1 MSAINKWHILVV
13 EDEPDGRE
21 VIAAILRYYNI
32 KVDVASHAEEALR
45 LLAENQYTAAVIDL
59 ALPGMDGIR
68 LINEIRNDPT
78 IAHLPCVAI
87 TAYHAS
93 QVRRE
98 ALQAGFDGYFP
109 KPLDDTSFVRGLDS
123 VIVEKG

>member
-1 MSAINKWHILVV
+1 MSAINQWHILVV

-21 VIAAILRYYNI
+21 VIAAILGYYNVT
-32 KVDVASHAEEALR
+32 VDVASHAEEALK

-68 LINEIRNDPT
+68 LINEIRNNPT
-78 IAHLPCVAI
+78 TAHLPCVAI
-87 TAYHAS
+87 TAFHSS

-123 VIVEKG
+123 VITEER